1 MTDELFLPIPEI
13 ADDGTPDWWD
23 ELIELFA
30 QQEDTGSFENFLSIN
45 FNAEPVKLPHRF
57 KHVGIRFK
65 NKTDMITFMLRYSR

>member
-13 ADDGTPDWWD
+13 VDDGTPDWWD
-23 ELIELFA
+23 KVIELFV

-45 FNAEPVKLPHRF
+45 FNAEPVKLPHMF

-65 NKTDMITFMLRYSR
+65 TKEDMMIFLLKFL